1 MARRPKR
8 TLIDTPDE
16 QIGVSAKL
24 GTRSNRPRAAL
35 VREAIAEYLANHRLP
50 PAEDGFGLWG
60 KAAPDGLK
68 YQKKLR
74 AEW

>member
-1 MARRPKR
+1 MR
-8 TLIDTPDE
+8 TLIDIPSE
-16 QIGVSAKL
+16 QIQSLAEL
-24 GTRSNRPRAAL
+24 SSRSRRPRAAL
-35 VREAIAEYLANHRLP
+35 IREAIAEYLANHR
-50 PAEDGFGLWG
+50 PAAGDAFGLWG

>member
-1 MARRPKR
+1 MR
-8 TLIDTPDE
+8 TLIDVPDD
-16 QIGVSAKL
+16 QLRSL
-24 GTRSNRPRAAL
+24 GELAARSNRSRSA
-35 VREAIAEYLANHRLP
+35 VIREAIKEYLADHRLP

-60 KAAPDGLK
+60 STGPDGLK

>member
-1 MARRPKR
+1 MR
-8 TLIDTPDE
+8 TLIDIPQD
-16 QIGVSAKL
+16 QINSLAEL
-24 GTRSNRPRAAL
+24 GTHYKRPRAAL
-35 VREAIAEYLANHRLP
+35 IREAIAEYLANHRLSSP
-50 PAEDGFGLWG
+50 EDGFGLWG